1 MDIVKS
7 KYISTGDVIIVY
19 VADEGDDAYK
29 IKNTVRI
36 APATADMWV
45 MLVEDVFVCDN
56 GMNIMGQLF
65 TNAEQNMKQCMYL
78 EGNYGGVSIDDDSL
92 ICVFMWLGDELT
104 DYLEL
109 ADDVLKDIER
119 IVSF

>member
-1 MDIVKS
+1 MDIINS
-7 KYISTGDVIIVY
+7 KYISAGDVIIVY
-19 VADEGDDAYK
+19 VGEDEDK
-29 IKNTVRI
+29 TKNTVRI
-36 APATADMWV
+36 APGNTSNMWV

-56 GMNIMGQLF
+56 KKMNIMGELF
-65 TNAEQNMKQCMYL
+65 TNTDQNMKKRMYL

-104 DYLEL
+104 DHLEL
-109 ADDVLKDIER
+109 ADDVLKDIEK